1 MGKKKKKMQKQKK
14 QEMGGRW
21 RSEGARFFFSLPG
34 FSAAPLQEQPQSP
47 ILLLHHLVASVSADA
62 CL

>member
-1 MGKKKKKMQKQKK
+1 MQKQKK

-21 RSEGARFFFSLPG
+21 GSEGVRFFIFLPG

-47 ILLLHHLVASVSADA
+47 ILLLHHFVASVSADA